1 MRGFIPL
8 LGRGNSGFS
17 QQSSDPLRE
26 EQKCVIRQTENH
38 LEKKKESAFAN
49 SFFFFFCR
57 VIFLSINTLL

>member
-38 LEKKKESAFAN
+38 LEKKKKKKKESGFAK
-49 SFFFFFCR
+49 FFFFF
-57 VIFLSINTLL
+57 FAGLFS